1 MEKRKGMLNMVNY
14 QKTKSPS
21 ICEFLPFSLGMAV
34 KLIWEGRFKGDFE
47 EAANCLK
54 KAFTQNVTTGV
65 EGKAVELVS
74 RMRGTTL
81 GGERRIKLIQKV
93 LRAFV
98 SDKNVV
104 SSLCQE
110 TLGLADQVEET
121 IILREDS
128 DLVMRPEMECK
139 EASDLVLRPGMEGEM
154 MNMVSRKNSNGL
166 PSQNL
171 PLMDE
176 LTYEP
181 VEDFGPRTREGQL
194 SAEDVD
200 VFEGVQKY
208 VPASLPKEEW
218 I

>member
-1 MEKRKGMLNMVNY
+1 M
-14 QKTKSPS
+14 S
-21 ICEFLPFSLGMAV
+21 ICEFLPFSLGTAV

-47 EAANCLK
+47 EAANCLRT
-54 KAFTQNVTTGV
+54 AFTQNVTTGV
-65 EGKAVELVS
+65 ERKAVELVL

-81 GGERRIKLIQKV
+81 SGERRIKLIQKV

-110 TLGLADQVEET
+110 TLELANQVGET
-121 IILREDS
+121 IISRVD
-128 DLVMRPEMECK
+128 DLVMRPEMESK
-139 EASDLVLRPGMEGEM
+139 ENSDLVMRPGMEGGM
-154 MNMVSRKNSNGL
+154 MNMVTRKDSNGL

-200 VFEGVQKY
+200 VFEGV
-208 VPASLPKEEW
+208 
-218 I
+218 

>member
-93 LRAFV
+93 LKAFV

-128 DLVMRPEMECK
+128 DLVMRPEMKCK
-139 EASDLVLRPGMEGEM
+139 EDDDLVMRPEMEGGELVLL
-154 MNMVSRKNSNGL
+154 NVHNTPQESLNEIKQDVEKHSDKPTR
-166 PSQNL
+166 

-181 VEDFGPRTREGQL
+181 VDENRFGPRLGGGPV
-194 SAEDVD
+194 SAEEM
-200 VFEGVQKY
+200 FEG
-208 VPASLPKEEW
+208 